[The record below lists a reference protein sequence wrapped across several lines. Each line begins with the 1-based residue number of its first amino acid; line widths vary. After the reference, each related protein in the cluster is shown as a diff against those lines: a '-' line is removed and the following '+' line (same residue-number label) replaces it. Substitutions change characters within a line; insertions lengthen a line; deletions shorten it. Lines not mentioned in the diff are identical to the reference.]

1 MSDTFTIVPSGSYV
15 VEKRQ
20 PKLLEA
26 YLGSCVGVTIVDR
39 KQGVGGLYHILLP
52 EPPLPDTTYQR
63 EAYAAS
69 GLPMFF
75 DEIIRKGADKSR
87 LEAVVAGGAF
97 IAPAVSEDF
106 YMNVG
111 GRTLMIVEEFLR
123 EKDIPI
129 RYGETGGF
137 FSCKITL
144 NLQTMDTSVEPIGEK
159 AAMVNPPSNLK
170 ISRYDILEVISRIQ
184 PIPQIALEIL
194 NMLSSG
200 NYDMSLVADK
210 VEKDQVI
217 TAKILGF
224 CNSPYMRC
232 PTPITSVER
241 AVAFLGERRLL
252 QIILSAYCHEVFHTK
267 VGGYSM
273 CRGGL
278 FRHALITAQ
287 LSETIATALNLN
299 EGEAYTAG
307 LLHDIGKIVLDQ
319 YIFPFAPFFYRK
331 ALMEGADLKE
341 LERKYLGIDHAE
353 AGKLLGEYW
362 HLPAEIVEVIEKHED
377 VENFSKMSPVAKTVL
392 IANMIASRFAVQNS
406 LSSMLPADID
416 FSEIKKGLSV
426 EMFYRLVESISTL
439 QHVV

>member
-1 MSDTFTIVPSGSYV
+1 MSNTFCIVPSGSYI
-15 VEKRQ
+15 VEKKQ

-63 EAYAAS
+63 EAYAAT
-69 GLPMFF
+69 GLPLFF
-75 DEIIRKGADKSR
+75 DEIISKGANRSR

-129 RYGETGGF
+129 VYGETGGF

-159 AAMVNPPSNLK
+159 TAMVSPPSNIK
-170 ISRYDILEVISRIQ
+170 ISRYDLMEVISRIQ
-184 PIPQIALEIL
+184 PIPQIALEIID
-194 NMLSSG
+194 MIRSG

-232 PTPITSVER
+232 PTPITSIDR
-241 AVAFLGERRLL
+241 AIALLGERRLL
-252 QIILSAYCHEVFHTK
+252 QMILSAYCHEVFQTK

-287 LSETIATALNLN
+287 LSKTIATILNID
-299 EGEAYTAG
+299 EGEAYTLG

-319 YIFPFAPFFYRK
+319 YIHTFAPFFYRK
-331 ALMEGADLKE
+331 ALMEGTDLKE

-353 AGKLLGEYW
+353 AGKLLAEYW
-362 HLPAEIVEVIEKHED
+362 HLPSKIVEIIEKHED
-377 VENFSKMSPVAKTVL
+377 VENFSTMSPVAKTVL
-392 IANMIASRFAVQNS
+392 IANVIASRFAAQNV
-406 LSSMLPADID
+406 LSSIPLANVNC
-416 FSEIKKGLSV
+416 SELGKRLTV
-426 EMFYRLVESISTL
+426 ETFYRLVESISTL